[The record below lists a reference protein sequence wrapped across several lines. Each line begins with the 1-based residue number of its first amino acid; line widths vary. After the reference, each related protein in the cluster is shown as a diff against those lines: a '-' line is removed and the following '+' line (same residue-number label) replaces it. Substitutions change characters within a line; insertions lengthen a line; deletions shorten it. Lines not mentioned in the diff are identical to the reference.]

1 MLLLYVLILINYNV
15 NYGKTVPLRRF
26 IPLQSDATTTLPP
39 NFDSENIC
47 VLQFNILADGL
58 AGLRNDKGKFSRLS
72 KNCNELSWE
81 YRRGSLLKE
90 ITQYDPDVIT
100 MQENDHFYDFFLPA
114 LAARGYDGHFAPK
127 PLSSC
132 LEVSPNS
139 DGCSIFVKRDR
150 LRICSA
156 ETLTF
161 ALSNA
166 ETSLEEKADNE
177 WNTKDLMKRT
187 QNQVALITLC
197 QLCNKEGEPL
207 IGPPPIIIG
216 TTHLKAAK
224 SASGERVRK
233 GEVTQLLRTINSLHD
248 NFAKIDAEPVV
259 ILTGDF
265 NALPFGDY
273 KYESLTYKTVKNDK
287 LNLKSVYN
295 DEIDRLKG
303 PIASNI
309 QKNGNEVYTT
319 WKARR
324 RRDGGEHV
332 VKHCIDYIFYGPKVP
347 SADSPG
353 LGVSSMLDVYSD
365 SEVGKQLLPSMIYP
379 SDHLALCANMMI
391 SWDKGSE
398 AN

>member
-1 MLLLYVLILINYNV
+1 MVLIYCGLY
-15 NYGKTVPLRRF
+15 YGRTVPLRRF

-39 NFDSENIC
+39 NFNSENIR

-58 AGLRNDKGKFSRLS
+58 AGLRSDKGKFSRLS
-72 KNCNELSWE
+72 ENCDEIYWK
-81 YRRGSLLKE
+81 YRRGNLLKE

-100 MQENDHFYDFFLPA
+100 MQENDHFYDFFLPT
-114 LAARGYDGHFAPK
+114 LTARGYDGLFAPK

-132 LEVSPNS
+132 LDVSPNS

-150 LRICSA
+150 LRVCSA

-166 ETSLEEKADNE
+166 ETSLEEKSEIE
-177 WNTKDLMKRT
+177 WNPKDLLKRT

-197 QLCNKEGEPL
+197 ELCNKEGEPL

-224 SASGERVRK
+224 SASGERIRQ
-233 GEVTQLLRTINSLHD
+233 GEVTQLLRTVNSLHD
-248 NFAKIDAEPVV
+248 NFAQRDAEPVV
-259 ILTGDF
+259 VLTGDF
-265 NALPFGDY
+265 NALPLGNY
-273 KYESLTYKTVKNDK
+273 KYDSLTYKTIKSDK

-295 DEIDRLKG
+295 DDLNRQKG
-303 PIASNI
+303 PISSNI

-324 RRDGGEHV
+324 RRDGGEKV

-347 SADSPG
+347 SGDSPG
-353 LGVSSMLDVYSD
+353 LGVSSILDIYSD
-365 SEVGKQLLPSMIYP
+365 SEVGKQLLPSKIYP
-379 SDHLALCANMMI
+379 SDHLALCANLMI
-391 SWDKGSE
+391 SWDKHD
-398 AN
+398 